1 MTIEEMKRRKQELGY
16 SNEQISQLSGVPLG
30 TIIKIFG
37 GTTKAP
43 RRKTIEELE
52 RILTPE
58 KKEDYSGLERTS
70 YEVREEEVLYGTSPT
85 KKCTVEDYYRLPNDV
100 RAELINGKFFVMEAP
115 SVNHQLA
122 LAEIA
127 KQFMLCQAAHPGDCK
142 VLFAPCDVQLDE
154 DNYTMVQPDLLVVC
168 DLARL
173 HKKVCYGAPDLTL
186 EIMSP
191 SSRSHDSVRKLHK
204 YKDAGVREYWIVD
217 PENESVLVYDFGGDA
232 EGTRFRLYSFTD
244 RVPVGISGG
253 LCEID
258 FAEVK
263 RAML

>member
-16 SNEQISQLSGVPLG
+16 SNEEIAKMSGVPLG
-30 TIIKIFG
+30 TVIKIFG

-43 RRKTIEELE
+43 RRKTIEDLE
-52 RILTPE
+52 RILAP
-58 KKEDYSGLERTS
+58 KKKVGYSDTGRVS
-70 YEVREEEVLYGTSPT
+70 YEVSENEVLYGTSPQ
-85 KKCTVEDYYRLPNDV
+85 KKHTLEDYYRLPEDV
-100 RAELINGKFFVMEAP
+100 RAELIDGKFYVMEAP
-115 SVNHQLA
+115 SVNHQLV

-127 KQFMLCQAAHPGDCK
+127 KQFMLCQAVHPGDCK
-142 VLFAPCDVQLDE
+142 VLFAPCDVQLGE

-168 DLARL
+168 DLAKL
-173 HKKVCYGAPDLTL
+173 HKQVCYGAPDLTL
-186 EIMSP
+186 EIVSP

-204 YKDAGVREYWIVD
+204 YKNAGVREYWIVD
-217 PENESVLVYDFGGDA
+217 PENESVLVYDFGG
-232 EGTRFRLYSFTD
+232 ETGETRFRLYSFAD

-253 LCEID
+253 MCEID